1 MFTWGSRKTAHPRG
15 RINLLHTV
23 PPTRDVCDQLR
34 RLRNDDEVTIRG
46 WEVEAVVAFDLQG
59 NQVGRW
65 EDMGCNTL
73 LVDSVEITGKH

>member
-1 MFTWGSRKTAHPRG
+1 
-15 RINLLHTV
+15 
-23 PPTRDVCDQLR
+23 LR

-59 NQVGRW
+59 NQVWRW